1 MKLYHYQVNKINIYK
16 IANNFFLISD
26 GTVVVR
32 PEEALIVLF
41 VLVLWIGAIG
51 LFFHRYAN
59 GKKNHDENVH
69 QFFFKFVYS
78 VRDF

>member
-1 MKLYHYQVNKINIYK
+1 MNLYLFI
-16 IANNFFLISD
+16 D

-51 LFFHRYAN
+51 LFFHRYAESVIF
-59 GKKNHDENVH
+59 KNHLFEKWIEILMSIINIIH
-69 QFFFKFVYS
+69 FKIL
-78 VRDF
+78 